1 MDALC
6 KLFWCAALLALP
18 LAAQDKPPTPTPA
31 PTPASSG
38 AIAAVAKPAMSEA
51 GKKALTGA
59 REVAQ
64 KLRGLRGPERAPALE
79 AAASAYDKVV
89 ADFGGE
95 PAVAAFAAITAADL
109 WRQQGSLPLAE
120 KAYLRAAELD
130 GPRLGQRGLMGAADM
145 QRRQKRVDDAM
156 TTYAKA
162 IALEPGSSRAQE
174 MRLWQARL
182 LQGAGKLDEAI
193 VAFQAALECA
203 DPGSQ
208 VVEACNFLALA
219 WIQKGDFDAA
229 DRAIDHAE
237 QATTAAADEDP
248 QTVER
253 LKKAIEGMSA
263 KKALQ
268 RARDAQN
275 RVGEDAAKLVEGGD
289 GK

>member
-18 LAAQDKPPTPTPA
+18 LAAQATPPTPS
-31 PTPASSG
+31 PASNG
-38 AIAAVAKPAMSEA
+38 AVAAVAKPAMSEA
-51 GKKALTGA
+51 GKKALAGA
-59 REVAQ
+59 RDAAQ

-89 ADFGGE
+89 ADFGSE

-193 VAFQAALECA
+193 VAFQAALESA

-275 RVGEDAAKLVEGGD
+275 RVGDDAAKLVEGGD

>member
-1 MDALC
+1 ANGG
-6 KLFWCAALLALP
+6 
-18 LAAQDKPPTPTPA
+18 DKPAATASA
-31 PTPASSG
+31 PKKPR
-38 AIAAVAKPAMSEA
+38 IALSEA
-51 GKKALTGA
+51 GRASLAAAK
-59 REVAQ
+59 EVSG
-64 KLRGLRGPERAPALE
+64 KVRGLRGPERMQALE

-89 ADFGGE
+89 AEHSAE
-95 PAVAAFAAITAADL
+95 PAVASVAAITAADL

-130 GPRLGQRGLMGAADM
+130 GPRLGQRGLMGAGDM
-145 QRRQKRVDDAM
+145 QRRQKRGDEAM
-156 TTYAKA
+156 ATYAKA

-182 LQGAGKLDEAI
+182 LQGAGKVDEAI
-193 VAFQAALECA
+193 VAFQAALESG

-263 KKALQ
+263 RKALQ

>member
-1 MDALC
+1 M
-6 KLFWCAALLALP
+6 KTIWMQTMFAALMALP
-18 LAAQDKPPTPTPA
+18 VCAQETPPNV
-31 PTPASSG
+31 G
-38 AIAAVAKPAMSEA
+38 DGAVAKAAAKPTMSDA
-51 GKKALTGA
+51 GKKALA
-59 REVAQ
+59 VAKEAAQ
-64 KLRGLRGPERAPALE
+64 KLRALRGPERAPVLE
-79 AAASAYDKVV
+79 AAATAYDKVV

-95 PAVAAFAAITAADL
+95 PAVGAFAAITAADL

-130 GPRLGQRGLMGAADM
+130 GPRFGQRGLMGAGDM
-145 QRRQKRVDDAM
+145 QRRQKRVDEAM
-156 TTYAKA
+156 ATYAKA

-182 LQGAGKLDEAI
+182 LQGAGKVDEAI
-193 VAFQAALECA
+193 VAFQAALESA

-219 WIQKGDFDAA
+219 WIEKGDLESAG
-229 DRAIDHAE
+229 RALEHAE
-237 QATTAAADEDP
+237 QAVTAAADEDP

-253 LKKAIEGMSA
+253 LKKAIDGMSA

-275 RVGEDAAKLVEGGD
+275 RVGEDAAQLEASRQ

>member
-1 MDALC
+1 VTPKQMTQKERSMNAMWNQ
-6 KLFWCAALLALP
+6 FVCAALLAMP
-18 LAAQDKPPTPTPA
+18 LAAQQT
-31 PTPASSG
+31 
-38 AIAAVAKPAMSEA
+38 
-51 GKKALTGA
+51 
-59 REVAQ
+59 
-64 KLRGLRGPERAPALE
+64 ALE

-89 ADFGGE
+89 TDFGSE
-95 PAVAAFAAITAADL
+95 PAVAAFAAMTAGDL

-130 GPRLGQRGLMGAADM
+130 GPRFGQRGLMGAADM
-145 QRRQKRVDDAM
+145 QRRQKRVDEAM
-156 TTYAKA
+156 ASYAKA

-182 LQGAGKLDEAI
+182 LQGASKLDEAI
-193 VAFQAALECA
+193 VAFQAALESA

-208 VVEACNFLALA
+208 VIEACNFLALA
-219 WIQKGDFDAA
+219 WIEKGDLDASG
-229 DRAIDHAE
+229 RAIEHAE
-237 QATTAAADEDP
+237 QAITAAADEDP

-253 LKKAIEGMSA
+253 LKKAIDGMSA

-275 RVGEDAAKLVEGGD
+275 GVGEDAAKLEASRD

>member
-18 LAAQDKPPTPTPA
+18 LAAQDKPPTP
-31 PTPASSG
+31 ASNG
-38 AIAAVAKPAMSEA
+38 AVAAVAKPAMSEA
-51 GKKALTGA
+51 GKKALAGA
-59 REVAQ
+59 RDLAQ

-89 ADFGGE
+89 ADFGSE
-95 PAVAAFAAITAADL
+95 PAVSAFAAITAADL

-193 VAFQAALECA
+193 VAFQAALESA

-275 RVGEDAAKLVEGGD
+275 RVGDDAAKLVEGGD

>member
-18 LAAQDKPPTPTPA
+18 LAAQDTPPTPP
-31 PTPASSG
+31 PASNG
-38 AIAAVAKPAMSEA
+38 AVAAVAKPAMSEA
-51 GKKALTGA
+51 GKKALAGA
-59 REVAQ
+59 RDAAQ

-208 VVEACNFLALA
+208 VVEA

>member
-1 MDALC
+1 MNATW
-6 KLFWCAALLALP
+6 KQFVCAALLALP
-18 LAAQDKPPTPTPA
+18 LAAQQTPPTPTPGA
-31 PTPASSG
+31 GGEPAK
-38 AIAAVAKPAMSEA
+38 AVASKPAMSEA
-51 GKKALTGA
+51 GKKALA
-59 REVAQ
+59 VA
-64 KLRGLRGPERAPALE
+64 KEASLPLRTLRGPERAPALE

-89 ADFGGE
+89 TDFGSE
-95 PAVAAFAAITAADL
+95 PAVAAFAAMTAGDL

-120 KAYLRAAELD
+120 KAYLRAAALD
-130 GPRLGQRGLMGAADM
+130 GPRFGQRGLMGAADM
-145 QRRQKRVDDAM
+145 QRRQKRVDEAM
-156 TTYAKA
+156 ATYAKA

-193 VAFQAALECA
+193 VAFQAALESA

-208 VVEACNFLALA
+208 VIEACNFLALV
-219 WIQKGDFDAA
+219 WIQKGDLDAA
-229 DRAIDHAE
+229 GRALEHAE
-237 QATTAAADEDP
+237 QAVTAAADEDP

-253 LKKAIEGMSA
+253 LKKAIDGMSA

-275 RVGEDAAKLVEGGD
+275 GVGDDAAQLEASRQ